1 MIAAAWPWVL
11 AGIAF
16 VLVAGLVVVLLLGV
30 AGLPGDFLRR
40 TGQRVSGGR
49 TERGADVPG
58 EVPEA
63 TAEETADEARRE
75 RS

>member
-16 VLVAGLVVVLLLGV
+16 VFVAGLAVVVLVGV

-40 TGQRVSGGR
+40 LGQSASAGRSEGGR
-49 TERGADVPG
+49 ELPD
-58 EVPEA
+58 EVPP
-63 TAEETADEARRE
+63 DGDQG
-75 RS
+75 S

>member
-1 MIAAAWPWVL
+1 MIAATWPWLL

-16 VLVAGLVVVLLLGV
+16 VLVAGVVVMLALGV
-30 AGLPGDFLRR
+30 AGMPGDFLRR
-40 TGQRVSGGR
+40 LGQRASGGR
-49 TERGADVPG
+49 TERGADLPG
-58 EVPEA
+58 EVPET